1 MDCIFCKIVE
11 GSVPS
16 KKVFEN
22 EHVVAF
28 HDIQPAAPVHILI
41 IPKKHIASMNDVQ
54 QEDWHLLG
62 EVHRAA
68 QHIAAELGI
77 AESGQ
82 RAGRYRDRRL
92 DELDAVDVDHR
103 AGRIRMAEP
112 RPEKT
117 PAPRSYRGIRGLKAP
132 LCTLLQA
139 ALAPDVPSLWLS

>member
-77 AESGQ
+77 AESGYRLVNNCGKDSGQ
-82 RAGRYRDRRL
+82 IVFHIHYHLLGGKPLGPLLAG
-92 DELDAVDVDHR
+92 A
-103 AGRIRMAEP
+103 
-112 RPEKT
+112 
-117 PAPRSYRGIRGLKAP
+117 
-132 LCTLLQA
+132 
-139 ALAPDVPSLWLS
+139 